1 VALCNGYERRES
13 ASACGGILKEA
24 LKWDAVAAVILYD
37 EPSPTGRTIDIYTD
51 VDVSKPASGDGVFW
65 NFFTWIDKSS
75 FEVSADAFDC
85 FRLILTK
92 HKPLVAQ
99 YIATNFDMFFQKY
112 NDVLIKSDSYVT
124 KRQSIKLLGE
134 VLLDRQFYEV
144 MCRYVESGDNLKLIM
159 WQLKDDRRMVQYEAF
174 HVFKV
179 SQNSHSSH
187 RYLAQTNHSAQIF
200 AANPNKSP
208 EVQRFLI
215 MNKQRLL
222 KFLPRFLEDRTD
234 DDQFNDEKAWLVKA
248 IGNLPDAA
256 SGTRLPGSTDG
267 TTQHPTQVGL

>member
-1 VALCNGYERRES
+1 
-13 ASACGGILKEA
+13 
-24 LKWDAVAAVILYD
+24 
-37 EPSPTGRTIDIYTD
+37 
-51 VDVSKPASGDGVFW
+51 
-65 NFFTWIDKSS
+65 
-75 FEVSADAFDC
+75 
-85 FRLILTK
+85 
-92 HKPLVAQ
+92 
-99 YIATNFDMFFQKY
+99 
-112 NDVLIKSDSYVT
+112 
-124 KRQSIKLLGE
+124 
-134 VLLDRQFYEV
+134 
-144 MCRYVESGDNLKLIM
+144 M

-179 SQNSHSSH
+179 SQNSRSSH

-208 EVQRFLI
+208 EVQKFLI